1 MTNDN
6 IIKFA
11 RVRPDA
17 KIPNKRDND
26 GCFDIYANFHEDEI
40 IIAPN
45 TVRLIPTGIAST
57 FSNQY
62 RIGIRE
68 RGSNTKGTLIVMAGQ
83 IDSNYTGEWFVALYN
98 GNNIP
103 VTISKAVNEVEKY
116 VNIIKVPYSK
126 AIAQFAIELVPNVEI
141 QEITYEELKTVD
153 TDRGDGCLGSSGK

>member
-6 IIKFA
+6 IVKFA
-11 RVRPDA
+11 KVRPDA
-17 KIPNKRDND
+17 VIPTKRDND
-26 GCFDIYANFHEDEI
+26 GCFDLYANFSENEMTI
-40 IIAPN
+40 PSN
-45 TVRLIPTGIAST
+45 TVKLIPTGVAST

-126 AIAQFAIELVPNVEI
+126 AIAQFAVEIVPTVEI
-141 QEITYEELKTVD
+141 QEITYEELKMVD